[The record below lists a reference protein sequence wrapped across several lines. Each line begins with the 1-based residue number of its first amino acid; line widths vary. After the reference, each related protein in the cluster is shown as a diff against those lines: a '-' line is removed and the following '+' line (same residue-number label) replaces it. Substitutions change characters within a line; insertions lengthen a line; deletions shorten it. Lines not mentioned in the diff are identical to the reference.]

1 MKYSILAAAL
11 IIFICGC
18 HAPAE
23 KATPLQQV
31 HDFVDLNLDTLQG
44 WLDTEFIPAISSYD
58 TNKIKSSFFTGRK
71 LYKRIEF
78 AVEYFFNNA
87 ARSINGP
94 PLPEIEPE
102 EHIVLDPGG
111 FQVIEEYL
119 YPFDTTQKKE
129 LLREAG
135 RMKSMLVRTKTLWEG
150 TQFRDDQIFDALR
163 LELFRII
170 TLGISGFDTPLSFK
184 GIDEVP
190 EALASVKQ
198 VIGFYTSNKQYL
210 DSAINYAINNND
222 FNGFDR
228 LTFTTK
234 YINPATRNLLALQ
247 RQLNIP
253 VIKNIY
259 ALNGDIETLFDEKAF
274 NTNYFSPDATSHT
287 TPDRAALGKRLFHD
301 PILSENNKISCAS
314 CHHPE
319 KAFTDGLTKSKA
331 LGGEGFLARNTPTLI
346 NASLQKMQFYDMR
359 STFLEDQVRNVVENK
374 DEIHGDMKKAVALLY
389 KDSSY
394 RKLFKQ
400 AFNFDTVTER
410 NIQVALSCYI
420 RSLTS
425 FNSRFDKYMR
435 GDENQLNAEERSGF
449 NVFMGKAKCGIC
461 HFMPVFNGTVPPS
474 FTFTESEV
482 IGVPADKK
490 GTKLDPDMGRYAI
503 YQIDNFKNAF
513 KTPTVRNI
521 ALTAPYM
528 HNGVYQTLEEVVDFY
543 NRGGGAGLG
552 YNVDNQTLPFDS
564 LQLSNTEKK
573 HLVAFMK
580 TLTDVTLMLPM
591 SH

>member
-1 MKYSILAAAL
+1 MKYKILIASMTF
-11 IIFICGC
+11 IIWGC
-18 HAPAE
+18 HAPAK
-23 KATPLQQV
+23 KAEPLLQV
-31 HDFVDLNLDTLQG
+31 HDFVNLNLDSLQG
-44 WLDTEFIPAISSYD
+44 WLDNEFIPAISSYD
-58 TNKIKSSFFTGRK
+58 TPAIRTSFFKGRK
-71 LYKRIEF
+71 LYKRVEF
-78 AVEYFFNNA
+78 AVEYFFSNA

-150 TQFRDDQIFDALR
+150 TQFRDDQVFDAIR

-190 EALASVKQ
+190 AALASVKQ
-198 VIGFYTSNKQYL
+198 ILGYYSAENKILSIL
-210 DSAINYAINNND
+210 DSAANYTFINND
-222 FNGFDR
+222 FNSFDR
-228 LTFTTK
+228 LGFITK
-234 YINPATRNLLALQ
+234 YINPVTRDLLALQ
-247 RQLNIP
+247 HELDIP

-259 ALNGDIETLFDEKAF
+259 ALNGDVQTLFDEHAF
-274 NTNYFSPDATSHT
+274 NANYFSPDANSHT

-301 PILSENNKISCAS
+301 PVLSGNNKISCAS

-319 KAFTDGLTKSKA
+319 KAFTDGLAKSRA
-331 LGGEGFLARNTPTLI
+331 LGGEGFLPRNTPTLI

-359 STFLEDQVRNVVENK
+359 STFLEDQVKNVVENK

-394 RKLFKQ
+394 RSLFKK
-400 AFNFDTVTER
+400 AFAFDTITER
-410 NIQVALSCYI
+410 NVQVALSCYI
-420 RSLTS
+420 RSLNS

-435 GDENQLNAEERSGF
+435 GDDTQLSAEEKSGF

-461 HFMPVFNGTVPPS
+461 HFMPVFNGTVPPA

-482 IGVPADKK
+482 IGVPVDKA
-490 GTKLDPDMGRYAI
+490 GTRLDPDMGRYAI

-513 KTPTVRNI
+513 KTPTIRNI
-521 ALTAPYM
+521 DRTAPYM
-528 HNGVYQTLEEVVDFY
+528 HNGVYRTLEEVVDFY
-543 NRGGGAGLG
+543 NRGGGVGLG
-552 YNVDNQTLPFDS
+552 YQVNNQTLPFDS
-564 LQLSNTEKK
+564 LQLSAMEKSS
-573 HLVAFMK
+573 LIAFMR
-580 TLTDVTLMLPM
+580 TLTDETKN
-591 SH
+591 